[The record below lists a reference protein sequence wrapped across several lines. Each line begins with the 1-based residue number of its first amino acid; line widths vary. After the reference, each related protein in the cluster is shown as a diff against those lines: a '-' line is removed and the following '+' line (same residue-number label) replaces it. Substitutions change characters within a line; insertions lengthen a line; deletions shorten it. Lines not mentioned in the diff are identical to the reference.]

1 MKRKKMILGGCLL
14 MTTALTAFAPEQEER
29 TTKEGTIPEGIEGAW
44 QVEGNPKRVALIVD
58 GYFTVTV
65 FGEQPAEFISTM
77 GGTFSYD
84 GSTLEGVVEFNS
96 AAQDEVGQ
104 RFSMPVML
112 NGDKLTVNHG
122 NGRPQSWTRIKE
134 NGDNLAGVWRITR
147 REVDGEM
154 REMPLRARRTLKIL
168 TGSRFQWA
176 AINVETGEFSGT
188 GGGTYTFENGKY
200 TENIE
205 FFSRD
210 NSRVGMSLGFEGE
223 LKGDDWHHRGKS
235 SKGDPIYEVWSRF
248 GD

>member
-14 MTTALTAFAPEQEER
+14 MTTALTAFAPE
-29 TTKEGTIPEGIEGAW
+29 KEGTAPGGIEGAW
-44 QVEGNPKRVALIVD
+44 EIEGNPKRVALVVD
-58 GYFTVTV
+58 GYFTVTA
-65 FGEQPAEFISTM
+65 FREQPAEFVNTM

-84 GSTLEGVVEFNS
+84 GSSMEGVMEFHS
-96 AAQDEVGQ
+96 AAQDAVGE
-104 RFSMPVML
+104 RFSMPVQL
-112 NGDKLTVNHG
+112 NGDKLTVTHG
-122 NGRPQSWTRIKE
+122 NGHTESWTRIKE
-134 NGDNLAGVWRITR
+134 NGDNLAGVWRITQ

-248 GD
+248 GQ